1 MIANTFIFLLLLV
14 CAIVFGI
21 CVVIMFILGEI
32 TGLGY
37 TAINVLILV
46 YLIPMAMIGLALL
59 TPALWMLNKY
69 LEARKQ

>member
-1 MIANTFIFLLLLV
+1 MIANTLILLVLLV
-14 CAIVFGI
+14 CAALFGV
-21 CVVIMFILGEI
+21 CVAIMFILGEI

-37 TAINVLILV
+37 TIINVLMFV